1 MNFIDK
7 IAASPLFSV
16 TMHGMKLQLLRF
28 LDDRRGG
35 SAPEYALILVAV
47 AGAVAVGL
55 ALFGS
60 SLGNGLRA
68 SALYV
73 DRVAMNFG
81 PDGAASAGAGARTAA
96 TAAATPAS
104 AAAAA
109 AGKSG
114 ASHGKSGASHGHH
127 GGTAGQSGQA
137 PGQGGTAP
145 GNSENA
151 PGQTK

>member
-81 PDGAASAGAGARTAA
+81 PDGAASAGAGAQ
-96 TAAATPAS
+96 TAAAAMPAS
-104 AAAAA
+104 AAADA

-114 ASHGKSGASHGHH
+114 ASHGKGGASHGHH
-127 GGTAGQSGQA
+127 GGTAGQSGEA

-145 GNSENA
+145 GKSDNA

>member
-7 IAASPLFSV
+7 IAAWPLFSG
-16 TMHGMKLQLLRF
+16 TMNGMKLQLLRF

-73 DRVAMNFG
+73 DRIAMNFG
-81 PDGAASAGAGARTAA
+81 PDGAATAGAGNRAA
-96 TAAATPAS
+96 AAAATPAS
-104 AAAAA
+104 AAA

-127 GGTAGQSGQA
+127 GGSAGQSGEA

-151 PGQTK
+151 PGQTE

>member
-7 IAASPLFSV
+7 IAAWPLFSV
-16 TMHGMKLQLLRF
+16 AMNGMKLQLLRF

-96 TAAATPAS
+96 AAATPAS
-104 AAAAA
+104 AAAA

-127 GGTAGQSGQA
+127 GGTAGQSGEA

-145 GNSENA
+145 GKSDNA